1 MKKED
6 AKKIAAIIACEMI
19 GCNGDCDNCDKD
31 DVERRRQEI
40 INKFKELARRAKK

>member
-19 GCNGDCDNCDKD
+19 GCNGDCDNIA
-31 DVERRRQEI
+31 VRENSNSSIYFVHLVR
-40 INKFKELARRAKK
+40 

>member
-19 GCNGDCDNCDKD
+19 GYNGDCDNSNSSIYF
-31 DVERRRQEI
+31 VHLVR
-40 INKFKELARRAKK
+40 